1 MILSTVGRSLRG
13 TAADMLETKG
23 TVVHSIGPKDTVYD
37 AIAKMTEKR
46 VGALLVMQGVDL
58 AGIVSERDYMRKVI
72 LAGHHS
78 KDTRV
83 EEIMTCK
90 VLTVDPDTTLTE
102 CLRIVTESSVRHL
115 PVMRDGRVVGVLS
128 IGDLVRAVL
137 EQQAETIQ
145 SLSSFIGSDYPT

>member
-23 TVVHSIGPKDTVYD
+23 TVVHTIGPKDTVYD
-37 AIAKMTEKR
+37 AIAKMSEKR
-46 VGALLVMQGVDL
+46 VGALLVMQADDL
-58 AGIVSERDYMRKVI
+58 VGIVSERVYTRKVI
-72 LAGHHS
+72 LAGRLS
-78 KDTRV
+78 KDTLV
-83 EEIMTCK
+83 EEIMTRQ
-90 VLTVDPDTTLTE
+90 VLTVEPETTLTE
-102 CLRIVTESSVRHL
+102 CLRLVTESSVRHL
-115 PVMRDGRVVGVLS
+115 PVMRAGRLVGVLS

>member
-23 TVVHSIGPKDTVYD
+23 TVVHTIGPKDTVYD
-37 AIAKMTEKR
+37 AIAKMSEKR
-46 VGALLVMQGVDL
+46 VGALLVMQADDL
-58 AGIVSERDYMRKVI
+58 VGIVSERDYTRKVI
-72 LAGHHS
+72 LVGRLS
-78 KDTRV
+78 KDTLV
-83 EEIMTCK
+83 EEIMTRQ
-90 VLTVDPDTTLTE
+90 VLTVEPETTLTE
-102 CLRIVTESSVRHL
+102 CLRLVTESSVRHL
-115 PVMRDGRVVGVLS
+115 PVMRAGRLVGVLS